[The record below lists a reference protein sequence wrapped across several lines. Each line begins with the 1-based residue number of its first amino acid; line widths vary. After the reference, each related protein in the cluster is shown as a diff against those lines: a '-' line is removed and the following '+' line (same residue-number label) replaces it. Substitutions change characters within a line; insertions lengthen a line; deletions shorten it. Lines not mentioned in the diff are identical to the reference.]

1 MNLNKIP
8 KSIGIFFLIWVGG
21 GLILDL
27 LQFGSLSGVIAFFAG
42 IWFAIKEYKK

>member
-1 MNLNKIP
+1 MDTNKVLT
-8 KSIGIFFLIWVGG
+8 SIGIFLIIWIAGG
-21 GLILDL
+21 VILDL